1 MVNFRYMGKVKITL
15 TLDINK
21 PEDKELL
28 EKLDM
33 MRRAEK
39 ETREMALRTL
49 VGERLNNC

>member
-1 MVNFRYMGKVKITL
+1 MVEITL
-15 TLDINK
+15 TLNTNK

-33 MRRAEK
+33 YRKNTK
-39 ETREMALRTL
+39 ETQEMALRTL

>member
-1 MVNFRYMGKVKITL
+1 MIKITL
-15 TLDINK
+15 TLNENK

-33 MRRAEK
+33 YRKSTK

-49 VGERLNNC
+49 VGERLNNS